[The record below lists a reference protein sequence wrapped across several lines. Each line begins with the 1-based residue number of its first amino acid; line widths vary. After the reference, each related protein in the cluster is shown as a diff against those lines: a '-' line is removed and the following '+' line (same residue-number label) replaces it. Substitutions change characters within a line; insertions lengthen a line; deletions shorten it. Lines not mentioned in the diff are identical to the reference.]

1 MTRGLVLSPVRLAVG
16 LLLASLSGCFG
27 AREASAP
34 PVDDDA
40 ADSAAETA
48 PGEGTFVDAC
58 WSEGPPSGPAWAD
71 VVADANAGACWDT
84 ILFEP
89 GCSAMLGWTRRRDE
103 GSERARYDA
112 AGTLV
117 TSCQTSDE
125 IDACNEAG
133 TVSNSRCQ
141 GVREACAVQAV
152 FSSPGCVPTAVLSPA
167 EPELACEGSLQGITA
182 LDLAARRAEGV
193 RVCQGE
199 GGYTSATGAAR
210 VLIVP
215 ALEAGGVD
223 VAYFDVYDPATGA
236 LVARY
241 FQGRPDH
248 CPNGT
253 WLGDPHPECHG
264 QALSLSAACGI
275 ASLP

>member
-1 MTRGLVLSPVRLAVG
+1 MTRGLVFSPVRLVAG
-16 LLLASLSGCFG
+16 LLLASLSACFG

-40 ADSAAETA
+40 EDTAAESV
-48 PGEGTFVDAC
+48 PSEGAFVDAC
-58 WSEGPPSGPAWAD
+58 WSDGPPSGPPWAD
-71 VVADANAGACWDT
+71 VVADAQAGGCWQT
-84 ILFEP
+84 MRFEP
-89 GCSAMLGWTRRRDE
+89 GCSATVGWTRRRDE
-103 GSERARYDA
+103 GSERARYDT

-125 IDACNEAG
+125 IDACSEAG
-133 TVSNSRCQ
+133 TVSNTRCQ

-152 FSSPGCVPTAVLSPA
+152 FSSPGCVPTTVLSPA

-182 LDLAARRAEGV
+182 HELATRRAEGA

-199 GGYTSATGAAR
+199 GSCTSATGEAR
-210 VLIVP
+210 AVIVP
-215 ALEAGGVD
+215 AQEAGGVAT
-223 VAYFDVYDPATGA
+223 AYLDVYDQATGE

-248 CPNGT
+248 CPHGT